1 MSDRPFT
8 AVPRDAGVLETLL
21 GDGRLLIFILAVGL
35 TASGAFAILQ
45 SVSGHFL
52 PHDVRAL
59 GVDAEQLAQTAG
71 PRLVLFMFHD
81 RVAFG
86 GVLLA
91 LGAMYAWL
99 AGFPLRDGERWAWWA
114 VVISCLTGF
123 LSFLAYLGYGYLD
136 TWHAVATVVL
146 LPVSVAGIWRVGQ
159 SLGARP
165 TWRDLR
171 QWDWPQN
178 RAERLGRVVLAGAG
192 VGIMGAGLT
201 ILGVGMTR
209 VFVPE
214 DLAFIGLGRD
224 AICGFNPRLV
234 PVIAH
239 DRAGFGGGLF
249 SVGVLVTMIAIYARI
264 SRSLLETLAVVGFC
278 GFGAAVG
285 VHYVIGYTNW
295 FHVAPA
301 WLGAFVFFAGVGWLT
316 ASRRPENLANS
327 SRKTR
332 SDSDDEVT

>member
-1 MSDRPFT
+1 MSDNSSFT
-8 AVPRDAGVLETLL
+8 VGRENGVLEAVL
-21 GDGRLLIFILAVGL
+21 GDGRLLIFTLAIALMACG
-35 TASGAFAILQ
+35 GFAILQ

-59 GVDAEQLAQTAG
+59 GVDAEQLAKTAG

-91 LGAMYAWL
+91 LGAIYAWL
-99 AGFPLRDGERWAWWA
+99 AGFPLRDREPWAWWA
-114 VVISCLTGF
+114 TVTSCVTGF

-136 TWHAVATVVL
+136 TWHAVATIIL
-146 LPVSVAGIWRVGQ
+146 LPVAVAGIWR
-159 SLGARP
+159 SSHSFAARP
-165 TWRDLR
+165 SWRDLGR
-171 QWDWPQN
+171 LPGWPEA
-178 RAERLGRVVLAGAG
+178 RAEKTGRIFLGGAG
-192 VGIMGAGLT
+192 LGMMGAGLT

-224 AICGFNPRLV
+224 VICGFNPRLM

-249 SVGVLVTMIAIYARI
+249 SVGVLVTMIAIYARVT
-264 SRSLLETLAVVGFC
+264 RSLLETLLMVGFC
-278 GFGAAVG
+278 GFGAAIG
-285 VHYVIGYTNW
+285 VHYVIGYTNM

-301 WLGAFVFFAGVGWLT
+301 WAGALVFFSGLVSLVLSVRGAG
-316 ASRRPENLANS
+316 RRM
-327 SRKTR
+327 T
-332 SDSDDEVT
+332 